1 MLVRPAKTEDYPE
14 IIKLISEIDEAYP
27 GFAPDSF
34 WVAEEVGTIVGTVRL
49 IDYPN
54 FVFLESLAV
63 KNDHQGQ
70 GIAQKLITDSLK
82 TIKKDIYLYTIIPD
96 FFKKF
101 GFEPITPTP
110 SFLPGKT
117 RYECQ
122 FCQPKKCVTMVR
134 YAV

>member
-1 MLVRPAKTEDYPE
+1 MLVRPAKAEDYPE

-49 IDYPN
+49 IYYPN

-63 KNDHQGQ
+63 KKDHQGL
-70 GIAQKLITDSLK
+70 GIAKKLLADSLK

-96 FFKKF
+96 FFQKI
-101 GFEPITPTP
+101 GFTPISPP
-110 SFLPGKT
+110 PDFLPGKA

-122 FCQPKKCVTMVR
+122 FCKPSNCTAMVR